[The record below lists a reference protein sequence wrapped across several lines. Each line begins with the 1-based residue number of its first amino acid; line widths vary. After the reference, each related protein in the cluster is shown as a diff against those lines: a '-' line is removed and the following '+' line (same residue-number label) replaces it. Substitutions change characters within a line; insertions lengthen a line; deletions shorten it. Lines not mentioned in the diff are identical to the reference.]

1 MHPGELIR
9 ARRLALG
16 LEPEKVARQVGLE
29 PSSYYDLEG
38 FESELPTSVSLGEIA
53 RLEDILNFDV
63 REAFSAW
70 SGRPEVTL
78 DGLSDAIKK
87 HLQEVKLTV
96 NEFENAI
103 GWEIDSM
110 LANPHSALDWNLD
123 CLRDVCKTLGIP
135 WESINFEGSLQKLNR

>member
-9 ARRLALG
+9 ERRLALG

-38 FESELPTSVSLGEIA
+38 FETELSTSVSLGDIA

-63 REAFSAW
+63 REAFSGW
-70 SGRPEVTL
+70 SGRPELTL
-78 DGLSDAIKK
+78 EGLSDAIKK
-87 HLQEVKLTV
+87 HLREVNLTV
-96 NEFENAI
+96 NEFEDAI
-103 GWEIDSM
+103 GWEVDSI

-123 CLRDVCKTLGIP
+123 CLRDICRTLGIR
-135 WESINFEGSLQKLNR
+135 WESINFEGSLQDLTR